1 MSRQLLL
8 SRQEL
13 TVSKI
18 LRTYGKQFRQIQ
30 LRYSD
35 GKNGRCAI
43 GVIMS
48 YFGWNGRINFDTAND
63 LLAASDVLKHAGI
76 DYDLLIDLNDSG
88 YTFNEIADYLDR
100 HYDMSN

>member
-1 MSRQLLL
+1 MSRQQLLL
-8 SRQEL
+8 RQEL

-18 LRTYGKQFRQIQ
+18 LRTYGKLFRQIQ

-63 LLAASDVLKHAGI
+63 LLAA
-76 DYDLLIDLNDSG
+76 
-88 YTFNEIADYLDR
+88 
-100 HYDMSN
+100 

>member
-1 MSRQLLL
+1 MSRHQLL

-13 TVSKI
+13 TISKI
-18 LRTYGKQFRQIQ
+18 LRTHGKQFRQIQ

-35 GKNGRCAI
+35 GKNGRCAV

-63 LLAASDVLKHAGI
+63 LLAASDVLKHAG
-76 DYDLLIDLNDSG
+76 
-88 YTFNEIADYLDR
+88 
-100 HYDMSN
+100 

>member
-1 MSRQLLL
+1 MAN
-8 SRQEL
+8 
-13 TVSKI
+13 
-18 LRTYGKQFRQIQ
+18 RQIQ

-63 LLAASDVLKHAGI
+63 LLAA
-76 DYDLLIDLNDSG
+76 
-88 YTFNEIADYLDR
+88 
-100 HYDMSN
+100 